1 MRRTPRARRA
11 SACTSGPVGLNGAPG
26 NGPKPVR
33 RMVSAMRL
41 PVTLGKHSGRLT
53 TNEPPK
59 IGHGIGRG
67 PPSGDGVFT
76 PLAGSCSG
84 DIRFGGQGRPI
95 FCCAMRTSRAG
106 LMLPCDPERETLGRS
121 LAAMLMAKQI
131 KRAGRIHPETI
142 LTEIGALA
150 GFATQMSIRKA
161 IIAPQKLEANNDI
174 LVEVMSKAGE
184 KFYFS
189 ELMNW
194 MLFEN
199 VSEPPYSVWAYVA
212 AAVPEAPRALMPDLA
227 EIVSNAAR
235 TVGTKRYGIPRLPPA
250 HMPQKLPRAAL
261 DEHWRT
267 VQHEFVGSKRSAA
280 EWPYDLA
287 WAAQWQMVT
296 SRDQLDLPLAAA
308 IVMEAAIP
316 MSKVDPASVPGA

>member
-1 MRRTPRARRA
+1 
-11 SACTSGPVGLNGAPG
+11 
-26 NGPKPVR
+26 
-33 RMVSAMRL
+33 
-41 PVTLGKHSGRLT
+41 
-53 TNEPPK
+53 
-59 IGHGIGRG
+59 
-67 PPSGDGVFT
+67 
-76 PLAGSCSG
+76 
-84 DIRFGGQGRPI
+84 
-95 FCCAMRTSRAG
+95 
-106 LMLPCDPERETLGRS
+106 MLPSDPEREALGRS
-121 LAAMLMAKQI
+121 IAAMLMAKQI

-161 IIAPQKLEANNDI
+161 IIAPQKLEADNV

-189 ELMNW
+189 DLMNW
-194 MLFEN
+194 MLFDN
-199 VSEPPYSVWAYVA
+199 VSEPPFSLWAYVSVV
-212 AAVPEAPRALMPDLA
+212 VPEAARPLLPDLA

-250 HMPQKLPRAAL
+250 HMPHKLPRAAL

-267 VQHEFVGSKRSAA
+267 VQHEFVGSKRSPA

-287 WAAQWQMVT
+287 WAAQWQMLT
-296 SRDQLDLPLAAA
+296 SRDALELPLAAA

-316 MSKVDPASVPGA
+316 MSKIDPASVPGA